1 MSGRARRAAAIGL
14 LSSLLGA
21 ATPAALPAQTALLLP
36 SGVTV
41 TPPGPAIPK
50 NLVKFSGRWLGT
62 WGSRDVILVF
72 ERIETG
78 PDRATVVYAW
88 GPRSASA
95 KAPAAGPGWR
105 RLKGTFVGG
114 AFHLTLDDTAR
125 VFRLGPD
132 DTLVGTWAPGSATD
146 RVTLRRMAE

>member
-1 MSGRARRAAAIGL
+1 VSGAGRATAIGL
-14 LSSLLGA
+14 LSSLLGVV
-21 ATPAALPAQTALLLP
+21 TPVALSAQTALLLP

-50 NLVKFSGRWLGT
+50 SLVKFSGKWLGT

-95 KAPAAGPGWR
+95 TAPAAGPGWR

-114 AFHLTLDDTAR
+114 GAFQVVLDDTAR

-132 DTLVGTWAPGSATD
+132 DTLVGTWSPGGPTD
-146 RVTLRRMAE
+146 RVTLRRMAD